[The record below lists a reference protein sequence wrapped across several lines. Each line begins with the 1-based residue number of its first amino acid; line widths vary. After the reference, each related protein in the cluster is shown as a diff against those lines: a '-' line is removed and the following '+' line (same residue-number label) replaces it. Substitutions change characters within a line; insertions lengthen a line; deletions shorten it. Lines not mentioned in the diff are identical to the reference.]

1 MDSSSGESDSS
12 ASSRESTS
20 SGNSD
25 MVIIERTMSGMYRVL
40 DGWIKNTL
48 PVLPEQNLQD
58 SLLHIL
64 QEQDDVLIEG
74 LLCLLDT
81 HTSLYSAGRPGP
93 DTVTKHQI
101 GKVGFRNRTC
111 FIFQGP
117 LDTNPTRGFL
127 HLVNIVARDS
137 SVLLDFLVS
146 NETCF
151 LLYFL
156 RFLKFTNKVK

>member
-1 MDSSSGESDSS
+1 MCCLNNTGSKVLKEDYILPIYICSIHDIDHLHFRVDSSSGESDSS
-12 ASSRESTS
+12 ASSRESIS

-40 DGWIKNTL
+40 DGWIKDTL
-48 PVLPEQNLQD
+48 PVLPDQNLQD

-93 DTVTKHQI
+93 DTVAK
-101 GKVGFRNRTC
+101 
-111 FIFQGP
+111 
-117 LDTNPTRGFL
+117 
-127 HLVNIVARDS
+127 
-137 SVLLDFLVS
+137 
-146 NETCF
+146 
-151 LLYFL
+151 
-156 RFLKFTNKVK
+156 

>member
-81 HTSLYSAGRPGP
+81 HTSLYAAGRPGP
-93 DTVTKHQI
+93 DTVTNHWKSEFS
-101 GKVGFRNRTC
+101 KKNMFYLS
-111 FIFQGP
+111 GP
-117 LDTNPTRGFL
+117 PRHKSNKRIPPSCEHCCQRFKCTARFPSFERDLFL
-127 HLVNIVARDS
+127 TLFSTLSKI
-137 SVLLDFLVS
+137 
-146 NETCF
+146 C
-151 LLYFL
+151 
-156 RFLKFTNKVK
+156 K

>member
-93 DTVTKHQI
+93 DTVTKHWI
-101 GKVGFRNRTC
+101 
-111 FIFQGP
+111 
-117 LDTNPTRGFL
+117 
-127 HLVNIVARDS
+127 
-137 SVLLDFLVS
+137 
-146 NETCF
+146 
-151 LLYFL
+151 
-156 RFLKFTNKVK
+156 